1 MTAVSRRLPAPGPAA
16 PLLGTLR
23 RSLRV
28 VQRNMAVYRHSW
40 IVIVSGFFEPLFYLL
55 GIGFGLGSF
64 VQGIEVAPGFTI
76 PFAAFVAP
84 GLLAMSCMN
93 GAIAET
99 IFNVFFRLNY
109 ERIYEAMMATP
120 LGIRDIAIGELI
132 WSLFR
137 GTMYAA
143 AFVLVMTAFGL
154 VYSPWVILVVPGA
167 ILLGAAFSAAG
178 LAATSFMRTVQDFDL
193 PMGLVVMPMFLF
205 GGVFFPL
212 EVYQRVSPVIPW
224 IIEALPLYRGVHLFR
239 HLSTGLIE
247 PSMLFDVAY
256 LLAFTAIGLWIA
268 MAQMERRLVK

>member
-1 MTAVSRRLPAPGPAA
+1 MTAVTRGLPASGPL
-16 PLLGTLR
+16 PEVLGTLR
-23 RSLRV
+23 RARRV
-28 VQRNMAVYRHSW
+28 FQRNLMVYRHSW

-55 GIGFGLGSF
+55 GIGYGLGYF
-64 VQGIEVAPGFTI
+64 VESVAVAPGFEI
-76 PFAAFVAP
+76 PYAAFVAP

-99 IFNVFFRLNY
+99 IFNVFFRLNF
-109 ERIYEAMMATP
+109 ERIYEGMMATP
-120 LGIRDIAIGELI
+120 LGIRDIAVGELI

-143 AFVLVMTAFGL
+143 AFVAVMVALGL
-154 VYSPWVILVVPGA
+154 VFSPWVVLVVPAA

-212 EVYQRVSPVIPW
+212 SVYASVSPVIPW

-239 HLSTGLIE
+239 GLSTGLIE

-256 LLAFTAIGLWIA
+256 LVAFTAIGLWVA
-268 MAQMERRLVK
+268 MNQMEKRLVK

>member
-1 MTAVSRRLPAPGPAA
+1 MTAVSRRLPAPGPVA
-16 PLLGTLR
+16 PVLGTLR
-23 RSLRV
+23 RSLHV
-28 VQRNMAVYRHSW
+28 VRRNMTVYRHSW

-55 GIGFGLGSF
+55 GIGYGLGF
-64 VQGIEVAPGFTI
+64 FINTVTIRPGFEI
-76 PFAAFVAP
+76 PYAAFVAP
-84 GLLAMSCMN
+84 GLLAMSSMN

-137 GTMYAA
+137 GTLYAA
-143 AFVLVMTAFGL
+143 AFVGVIAVMGL

-205 GGVFFPL
+205 GGVFFPIS
-212 EVYQRVSPVIPW
+212 VYPDWVRW

-239 HLSTGLIE
+239 GLSTGTFE
-247 PSMLFDVAY
+247 ASMLFDVAY
-256 LLAFTAIGLWIA
+256 LVAFTTIGLWIA
-268 MAQMERRLVK
+268 MGQMERRLVK

>member
-1 MTAVSRRLPAPGPAA
+1 MAVITRRLSAPGPVA
-16 PLLGTLR
+16 PVLGTLR

-28 VQRNMAVYRHSW
+28 VQRNAMVYRHSW

-55 GIGFGLGSF
+55 GIGFGLGYF
-64 VQGIEVAPGFTI
+64 VQTVELRPGLEI
-76 PFAAFVAP
+76 PYAAFVAP
-84 GLLAMSCMN
+84 GLLAMSSMN

-109 ERIYEAMMATP
+109 ERIYEGMMATP

-137 GTMYAA
+137 GTLYAG
-143 AFVLVMTAFGL
+143 AFVAVMALMGL
-154 VYSPWVILVVPGA
+154 VYSPWVVLVVPGA

-212 EVYQRVSPVIPW
+212 SVYEEVSPLITW

-239 HLSTGLIE
+239 GLSTGTLDL
-247 PSMLFDVAY
+247 SMLFDVAY
-256 LLAFTAIGLWIA
+256 LLVFTAIGLWIA
-268 MAQMERRLVK
+268 MGQMERRLVK

>member
-1 MTAVSRRLPAPGPAA
+1 MTAISRRLTAPGLAA
-16 PLLGTLR
+16 PVLGTLR

-28 VQRNMAVYRHSW
+28 VQRNMMVYRHSW
-40 IVIVSGFFEPLFYLL
+40 IVIVSGFFEPLFYLI
-55 GIGFGLGSF
+55 GIGYGLGLF
-64 VQGIEVAPGFTI
+64 VNTVEVRPGFEI
-76 PFAAFVAP
+76 PYAAFVAP
-84 GLLAMSCMN
+84 GLLAMSSMN

-109 ERIYEAMMATP
+109 ERIYEGMMATP

-137 GTMYAA
+137 GTLYAA
-143 AFVLVMTAFGL
+143 AFVAVMAVMGL
-154 VYSPWVILVVPGA
+154 VFSPWVVLVVPGA

-205 GGVFFPL
+205 GGVFFPISIYP
-212 EVYQRVSPVIPW
+212 EWVRW
-224 IIEALPLYRGVHLFR
+224 IVEALPLYRGVHLFR
-239 HLSTGLIE
+239 GLSTGALE
-247 PSMLFDVAY
+247 LSMLFDVAY
-256 LLAFTAIGLWIA
+256 LVAFTTVGLWIA

>member
-1 MTAVSRRLPAPGPAA
+1 MTAITQRLSGSGPLPAV
-16 PLLGTLR
+16 LGTLQRAR
-23 RSLRV
+23 RV
-28 VQRNMAVYRHSW
+28 FQRNLLVYRHSW

-55 GIGFGLGSF
+55 GIGYGLGYF
-64 VQGIEVAPGFTI
+64 VNTVEIRPGFEI
-76 PFAAFVAP
+76 PYAAFVAP

-109 ERIYEAMMATP
+109 ERIYEGMMATP

-143 AFVLVMTAFGL
+143 AFVAVMVVMGL
-154 VYSPWVILVVPGA
+154 VFSWWVILVVPGA
-167 ILLGAAFSAAG
+167 ILLGAAFSGAG

-205 GGVFFPL
+205 SGVFFPL
-212 EVYQRVSPVIPW
+212 SVYDRISPLIRWVV
-224 IIEALPLYRGVHLFR
+224 ESLPLYRGVHLFR
-239 HLSTGLIE
+239 GLSTGLVDATMI
-247 PSMLFDVAY
+247 FDVAY
-256 LLAFTAIGLWIA
+256 LLVFTAVGLTIA
-268 MAQMERRLVK
+268 MHQMERRLVK

>member
-1 MTAVSRRLPAPGPAA
+1 MTAVTRRLPAPGPVA
-16 PLLGTLR
+16 PLIGTLR
-23 RSLRV
+23 RSLHV
-28 VQRNMAVYRHSW
+28 VRRNMTVYRHSW

-55 GIGFGLGSF
+55 GIGYGLGFF
-64 VQGIEVAPGFTI
+64 VETVTIRPGFEI
-76 PFAAFVAP
+76 PYAAFVAP
-84 GLLAMSCMN
+84 GLLAMSSMN

-137 GTMYAA
+137 GTLYAA
-143 AFVLVMTAFGL
+143 AFVAVMAFMGL
-154 VYSPWVILVVPGA
+154 VYSPWVVLVVPGA

-205 GGVFFPL
+205 GGVFFPISIYPEAL
-212 EVYQRVSPVIPW
+212 RWV
-224 IIEALPLYRGVHLFR
+224 IEALPLYRGVHLFR
-239 HLSTGLIE
+239 GLSTGTFDAT
-247 PSMLFDVAY
+247 MLFDVAY
-256 LLAFTAIGLWIA
+256 LLVFTAVGLWIA

>member
-1 MTAVSRRLPAPGPAA
+1 MTAITRRLPAPGGAA
-16 PLLGTLR
+16 PLVGTLR

-28 VQRNMAVYRHSW
+28 VQRNMTVYRHSW

-55 GIGFGLGSF
+55 GIGFGLGHF
-64 VQGIEVAPGFTI
+64 VQGFEVAPGVTV
-76 PFAAFVAP
+76 PYAAGVAP

-143 AFVLVMTAFGL
+143 AFVLVMVVFGL
-154 VYSPWVILVVPGA
+154 VYSPWVVLVVPGA

-212 EVYQRVSPVIPW
+212 KVYENISPIIPW

-256 LLAFTAIGLWIA
+256 LVAFTAIGLWIA
-268 MAQMERRLVK
+268 MGQMERRLVK

>member
-1 MTAVSRRLPAPGPAA
+1 MAVITRRLSAPGPAA
-16 PLLGTLR
+16 PVLGTLR

-28 VQRNMAVYRHSW
+28 VQRNAMVYRHSW

-55 GIGFGLGSF
+55 GIGFGLGYF
-64 VQGIEVAPGFTI
+64 VQTVELRPGFEI
-76 PFAAFVAP
+76 PYAAFVAP
-84 GLLAMSCMN
+84 GLLAMSSMN

-109 ERIYEAMMATP
+109 ERIYEGMMATP

-137 GTMYAA
+137 GTLYAG
-143 AFVLVMTAFGL
+143 AFVAVMAVMGL
-154 VYSPWVILVVPGA
+154 VYSPWVVLVVPGA

-212 EVYQRVSPVIPW
+212 SVYEEVSPLITW

-239 HLSTGLIE
+239 GLSTGTLE
-247 PSMLFDVAY
+247 LSMLFDVVY
-256 LLAFTAIGLWIA
+256 LLVFTAIGLWIA
-268 MAQMERRLVK
+268 MGQMERRLVK

>member
-1 MTAVSRRLPAPGPAA
+1 MAVITRRLSAPGPAA
-16 PLLGTLR
+16 PVLGTLR

-28 VQRNMAVYRHSW
+28 VQRNAMVYRHSW

-55 GIGFGLGSF
+55 GIGFGLGYF
-64 VQGIEVAPGFTI
+64 VQTVELRPGVEI
-76 PFAAFVAP
+76 PYAAFVAP
-84 GLLAMSCMN
+84 GLLAMSSMN

-109 ERIYEAMMATP
+109 ERIYEGMMATP

-137 GTMYAA
+137 GTLYAG
-143 AFVLVMTAFGL
+143 AFVAVMAVMGL
-154 VYSPWVILVVPGA
+154 VYSPWVVLVVPGA

-212 EVYQRVSPVIPW
+212 SVYEEVSPLITW

-239 HLSTGLIE
+239 GLSTGTLE
-247 PSMLFDVAY
+247 LSMLFDVVY
-256 LLAFTAIGLWIA
+256 LLVFTAIGLWIA
-268 MAQMERRLVK
+268 MGQMERRLVK

>member
-1 MTAVSRRLPAPGPAA
+1 
-16 PLLGTLR
+16 
-23 RSLRV
+23 
-28 VQRNMAVYRHSW
+28 
-40 IVIVSGFFEPLFYLL
+40 
-55 GIGFGLGSF
+55 
-64 VQGIEVAPGFTI
+64 
-76 PFAAFVAP
+76 
-84 GLLAMSCMN
+84 MN

-143 AFVLVMTAFGL
+143 AFVVVMVVFGL

-212 EVYQRVSPVIPW
+212 KVYQDVSPIIAW

-239 HLSTGLIE
+239 DLSTGIIE

>member
-1 MTAVSRRLPAPGPAA
+1 MTAVTRRLPAPGPAA

-28 VQRNMAVYRHSW
+28 VQRNMMVYRHSW

-55 GIGFGLGSF
+55 GIGYGLGMF
-64 VQGIEVAPGFTI
+64 VQTVEVAPGFEV
-76 PFAAFVAP
+76 PYAAFVAP
-84 GLLAMSCMN
+84 GLLAMSSMN

-109 ERIYEAMMATP
+109 ERIYEGMMATP

-137 GTMYAA
+137 GTLYAA
-143 AFVLVMTAFGL
+143 AFVAVMAVMGL
-154 VYSPWVILVVPGA
+154 VYSPWVVLVVPGA

-205 GGVFFPL
+205 GGVFFPISIYP
-212 EVYQRVSPVIPW
+212 EAVRW

-239 HLSTGLIE
+239 GLSTGTLE
-247 PSMLFDVAY
+247 ATMLFDVAY
-256 LLAFTAIGLWIA
+256 LVVFTAIGLWIA

>member
-1 MTAVSRRLPAPGPAA
+1 
-16 PLLGTLR
+16 
-23 RSLRV
+23 
-28 VQRNMAVYRHSW
+28 
-40 IVIVSGFFEPLFYLL
+40 
-55 GIGFGLGSF
+55 
-64 VQGIEVAPGFTI
+64 
-76 PFAAFVAP
+76 
-84 GLLAMSCMN
+84 MSCMN

-109 ERIYEAMMATP
+109 ERIYEGMMATP
-120 LGIRDIAIGELI
+120 IGIRDIAVGELI

-143 AFVLVMTAFGL
+143 AFVAVMFVLGL
-154 VYSPWVILVVPGA
+154 VFSPWVVLVVPA
-167 ILLGAAFSAAG
+167 AVLLGAAFSAAG

-212 EVYQRVSPVIPW
+212 SVYASVSPAIPW

-239 HLSTGLIE
+239 GLSTGVIE
-247 PSMLFDVAY
+247 PSMLFDVVY
-256 LLAFTAIGLWIA
+256 LATFTAIGLWIA

>member
-1 MTAVSRRLPAPGPAA
+1 MTAITRRIPAPGPAA
-16 PLLGTLR
+16 PLIGTLR

-28 VQRNMAVYRHSW
+28 VQRNMMVYRHSW
-40 IVIVSGFFEPLFYLL
+40 IVIVSGFFEPVFYLL
-55 GIGFGLGSF
+55 GIGFGLGYF
-64 VQGIEVAPGFTI
+64 VQTVELRPGFEI
-76 PFAAFVAP
+76 PYAAFVAP
-84 GLLAMSCMN
+84 GLLAMSSMN

-109 ERIYEAMMATP
+109 ERIYEGMMATP

-137 GTMYAA
+137 GTLYAG
-143 AFVLVMTAFGL
+143 AFVAVMAVMGL

-212 EVYQRVSPVIPW
+212 SVYEEVSPVIPW

-239 HLSTGLIE
+239 GLSTGTLE
-247 PSMLFDVAY
+247 LTMLFDVAY
-256 LLAFTAIGLWIA
+256 LLVFTTVGLWIA
-268 MAQMERRLVK
+268 MQQMERRLVK